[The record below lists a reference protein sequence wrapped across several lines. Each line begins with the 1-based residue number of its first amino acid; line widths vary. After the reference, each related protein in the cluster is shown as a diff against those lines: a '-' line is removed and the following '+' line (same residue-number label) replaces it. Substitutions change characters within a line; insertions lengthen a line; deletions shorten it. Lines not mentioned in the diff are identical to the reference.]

1 MAEKSLCGCV
11 GVLFIQTLP
20 LSSSYSEYINKILIL
35 CYYDQFRNG
44 FVVSFSVKEVS
55 SFYKMLRYSILSR
68 ESIQSNRV
76 GQLPD

>member
-1 MAEKSLCGCV
+1 MAEKSLCACV